1 MSVIAHVDH
10 GKSTLTDSLVAAAGI
25 IAASAAGDTRLTD
38 TRQDEQDR
46 CITIKSTGISLFF
59 KAEAHYTL
67 PKDSVGDEFLINLI
81 DSPGH
86 VDFSSEVTAALRVTD
101 GALVVVDC
109 VEGVCVQTE
118 TVLRQALGERIKCG
132 PHHRLLRSLLLSSAL
147 STLVPVITVNKLD
160 RAFLELQL
168 PSEDMYTAF
177 VKHVENVNVLVATY
191 NDEELGDCLVDPT
204 KGTVA
209 FSAGLH
215 GWAFTLTKF
224 ARMYAK
230 KFGTD
235 VDKMMVR
242 LWGNNYF
249 SGKEKKWKLNTDTA
263 PAGLERKLVLY
274 PPISVGAYCM
284 FCLTPISKI
293 FANCMDEKYEAVTK
307 MLGAVGVT
315 LTKEDLELRQKP
327 LLKRCMQKWLPAHD
341 ALLEML
347 VQHLPSPKQAQK
359 YRASTLYTGPQDD
372 IYAQGIKNCDAEGP
386 LMMYI
391 SKLIPTPD
399 KGRFY
404 AFGRVFSGTVRTGQK
419 VKIMGPN
426 YQQGKKEDLF
436 VKNVQR
442 TILMMGRKTEAVDS
456 VTAGNTAALVGI
468 DQYLVKQGT
477 IADAEATESHP
488 IITMKYS
495 VSPVVRV
502 AVQPKNPNDL
512 PKLVEG
518 LKRLSKSDPL
528 VVCSTEE
535 SGEHIVAGCGELHIE
550 ICLKDLAED
559 FMNGAP
565 INISE
570 PVVSYRET
578 VTAESSRTVM
588 AKSPNK
594 HNRIYCKAESLGY
607 GIDDAQ
613 TPLADAIENGEVTA
627 DQDGKARTRILV
639 DKFGWDKAATQK
651 IWCFGPDGS
660 GPNLVVDTTVAVQ
673 YLNEIKDSVVA
684 GWQWVC
690 REGPL
695 CDETLRDVKINIM
708 DVTLHADT
716 IHRGGGQIIP
726 TARRVFLAA
735 MMTASPRL
743 MEPVFMVEIQC
754 PENAMGGVY
763 SSLNRKRGV
772 VVEESNRPGTPLY
785 NVKAYLPVAESFGFT
800 GFLRQNTAGQAFPQM
815 VFHHWDVLNGDPFPG
830 GDDKVIE
837 IVLAARKR
845 KGLKEQIPPLNE
857 FEDKL

>member
-1 MSVIAHVDH
+1 MVNFTIEELQAIQAKPTNIRNMSVIAHVDH

-59 KAEAHYTL
+59 KAEAHYKL
-67 PKDSVGDEFLINLI
+67 PDDSQGDEFLINLI

-86 VDFSSEVTAALRVTD
+86 VDFSSEVTAALRITD
-101 GALVVVDC
+101 GAMVVVDSI
-109 VEGVCVQTE
+109 EGCAVQTE
-118 TVLRQALGERIKCG
+118 TVLRQALGERIK
-132 PHHRLLRSLLLSSAL
+132 
-147 STLVPVITVNKLD
+147 PVITVNKLD

-168 PSEDMYTAF
+168 PSEDMYSAF
-177 VKHVENVNVLVATY
+177 TKHVENVNVLVATY
-191 NDEELGDCLVDPT
+191 NDDALGDCMVDPT

-235 VDKMMVR
+235 VEKMMAR
-242 LWGNNYF
+242 LWGNNF
-249 SGKEKKWKLNTDTA
+249 FVPKEKKWKLNTDTT
-263 PAGLERKLVLY
+263 PAGCER
-274 PPISVGAYCM
+274 AYCM

-293 FANCMDEKYEAVTK
+293 FKNCMDENYDAVTK
-307 MLGAVGVT
+307 MLSAVGVT

-347 VQHLPSPKQAQK
+347 VQHLPSPSMAQK
-359 YRASTLYTGPQDD
+359 YRAASLYTGPEDD
-372 IYAQGIKNCDAEGP
+372 VYCKAIRDCDPNGP

-399 KGRFY
+399 KGRFF
-404 AFGRVFSGTVRTGQK
+404 AFGRVFSGTVRTGAK

-426 YQQGKKEDLF
+426 YVQGKKEDLF

-442 TILMMGRKTEAVDS
+442 TILMMGRKTEAVEG
-456 VTAGNTAALVGI
+456 VNAGNTAALVGI
-468 DQYLVKQGT
+468 DQYLVKSGT
-477 IADAEATESHP
+477 IADADATESHP
-488 IITMKYS
+488 IVTMKYS

-502 AVQPKNPNDL
+502 AVCPKNPNDL

-528 VVCSTEE
+528 VQCSMEE
-535 SGEHIVAGCGELHIE
+535 SGEHIIAGCGELHIE
-550 ICLKDLAED
+550 ICLKDLQED

-565 INISE
+565 IVISD

-578 VTAESSRTVM
+578 VTDESSRTVM

-594 HNRIYCKAESLGY
+594 HNRLYCKAKPMGY
-607 GIDDAQ
+607 AITDLQ
-613 TPLADAIENGEVTA
+613 EPLADTIEEGEIAA
-627 DQDGKARTRILV
+627 DQDAKARTRILV
-639 DKFGWDKAATQK
+639 DKFGWDKATTQK
-651 IWCFGPDGS
+651 IWCFGPDGT
-660 GPNLVVDTTVAVQ
+660 GPNIVVDVTVAVQ

-690 REGPL
+690 KEGPL
-695 CDETLRDVKINIM
+695 CDEVLRDVRIDIH
-708 DVTLHADT
+708 DVTLHADA

-735 MMTASPRL
+735 MMTAQPRL
-743 MEPVFMVEIQC
+743 MEPIFMVEIQC

-763 SSLNRKRGV
+763 SSLNRKRGT
-772 VVEESNRPGTPLY
+772 VVEETNRPGTPLY
-785 NVKAYLPVAESFGFT
+785 NVKAYLPVSESFGFT
-800 GFLRQNTAGQAFPQM
+800 GFLRQNTGGQAFPHM
-815 VFHHWDVLNGDPFPG
+815 VFHHWDVMNGDPFPG
-830 GDDKVIE
+830 GDDKTIE

-845 KGLKEQIPPLNE
+845 KGLKETIPPLSE

>member
-59 KAEAHYTL
+59 ALEDHIESPA
-67 PKDSVGDEFLINLI
+67 DSAKNADGTACRDFLINLI

-118 TVLRQALGERIKCG
+118 TVLRQALAERIK
-132 PHHRLLRSLLLSSAL
+132 
-147 STLVPVITVNKLD
+147 PVMTVNKLD

-168 PSEDMYTAF
+168 PSEDMYIAF
-177 VKHVENVNVLVATY
+177 VKHCENVNVLIATY
-191 NDEELGDCLVDPT
+191 HDEALGEAMVDPT

-209 FSAGLH
+209 FSAGLQ

-230 KFGTD
+230 KFG
-235 VDKMMVR
+235 VDLEKMMTR
-242 LWGNNYF
+242 LWGDNYF
-249 SGKEKKWKLNTDTA
+249 IPKEKKWLKTTQP
-263 PAGLERKLVLY
+263 PAGAER
-274 PPISVGAYCM
+274 AYCM
-284 FCLTPISKI
+284 FCLTPISKV
-293 FANCMDEKYEAVTK
+293 FKNAMDDNTDGCAK
-307 MLGAVGVT
+307 MLKAVGVT
-315 LTKEDLELRQKP
+315 LTKDDLELRQKP

-347 VQHLPSPKQAQK
+347 VQHLPSPARAQK
-359 YRASTLYTGPQDD
+359 YRADALYTGPTDD
-372 IYAQGIKNCDAEGP
+372 KWCTAIRNCDPDGP

-404 AFGRVFSGTVRTGQK
+404 AFGRVFSGTVKTGSK

-426 YQQGKKEDLF
+426 YVQGKKDDLF
-436 VKNVQR
+436 IKNIQR
-442 TILMMGRKTEAVDS
+442 TLLMMGRKTEAVEE
-456 VTAGNTAALVGI
+456 VCCGNTCGLVGI
-468 DQYLVKQGT
+468 DQYLIKAGT
-477 IADAEATESHP
+477 LADADATESHP
-488 IITMKYS
+488 IVTMKYS

-502 AVQPKNPNDL
+502 AVAPKNANDL

-528 VVCSTEE
+528 VQCSMEE

-550 ICLKDLAED
+550 ICLKDLQED

-565 INISE
+565 ITISD

-578 VTAESSRTVM
+578 VNAESSRTVLS
-588 AKSPNK
+588 KSPNK
-594 HNRIYCKAESLGY
+594 HNRLYVKACPMGY
-607 GIDDAQ
+607 GTDDAQ
-613 TPLADAIENGEVTA
+613 TPLADAIESGEVSPE
-627 DQDGKARTRILV
+627 QDAKARTRVLV
-639 DKFGWDKAATQK
+639 DKFGWEKSETQK
-651 IWCFGPDGS
+651 IWAWGPDNN
-660 GPNLVVDTTVAVQ
+660 GPNIVVDKTVGVQ

-690 REGPL
+690 KEGPL
-695 CDETLRDVKINIM
+695 CDETLRDVRINLE

-735 MMTASPRL
+735 MLTAQPRL
-743 MEPVFMVEIQC
+743 QEPIFLVEIQC

-763 SSLNRKRGV
+763 SCLNRKRGT
-772 VVEESNRPGTPLY
+772 VVEETNRPGTPMY

-815 VFHHWDVLNGDPFPG
+815 VFHHWETCNADPFS
-830 GDDKVIE
+830 DEKMQA
-837 IVLAARKR
+837 IVLDIRKR
-845 KGLKEQIPPLNE
+845 KGLKEAIPPVSE
-857 FEDKL
+857 YEDKL

>member
-1 MSVIAHVDH
+1 MVNFSIEELQVIQKKPANIRNMSVIAHVDH

-59 KAEAHYTL
+59 ALEDHIESPA
-67 PKDSVGDEFLINLI
+67 DSAKNADGTACRDFLINLI

-118 TVLRQALGERIKCG
+118 TVLRQALAERIK
-132 PHHRLLRSLLLSSAL
+132 
-147 STLVPVITVNKLD
+147 PVMTVNKLD

-168 PSEDMYTAF
+168 PSEDMYIAF
-177 VKHVENVNVLVATY
+177 VKHCENVNVLIATY
-191 NDEELGDCLVDPT
+191 HDEALGEAMVDPT

-209 FSAGLH
+209 FSAGLQ

-230 KFGTD
+230 KFG
-235 VDKMMVR
+235 VDLEKMMTR
-242 LWGNNYF
+242 LWGDNYF
-249 SGKEKKWKLNTDTA
+249 IPKEKKWLKTTQP
-263 PAGLERKLVLY
+263 PAGAER
-274 PPISVGAYCM
+274 AYCM
-284 FCLTPISKI
+284 FCLTPIAKV
-293 FANCMDEKYEAVTK
+293 FKNAMDDNTDGCAK
-307 MLGAVGVT
+307 MRKAVGVT
-315 LTKEDLELRQKP
+315 LTKDDLELRQKP

-347 VQHLPSPKQAQK
+347 VQHLPSPARAQK
-359 YRASTLYTGPQDD
+359 YRADALYTGPTDD
-372 IYAQGIKNCDAEGP
+372 KWCTAIRNCDPDGP

-404 AFGRVFSGTVRTGQK
+404 AFGRVFSGTVKTGSK

-426 YQQGKKEDLF
+426 YVQGKKDDLF
-436 VKNVQR
+436 IKNIQR
-442 TILMMGRKTEAVDS
+442 TLLMMGRKTEAVEE
-456 VTAGNTAALVGI
+456 VCCGNTCGLVGI
-468 DQYLVKQGT
+468 DQYLIKAGT
-477 IADAEATESHP
+477 LADADATESHP
-488 IITMKYS
+488 IVTMKYS

-502 AVQPKNPNDL
+502 AVAPKNANDL

-528 VVCSTEE
+528 VQCSMEE

-565 INISE
+565 IVISD

-578 VTAESSRTVM
+578 VTAEGRQAMS
-588 AKSPNK
+588 KSPNK
-594 HNRIYCKAESLGY
+594 HNRLYVKAKPLGY
-607 GIDDAQ
+607 GNDDLQ
-613 TPLADAIENGEVTA
+613 TPLADDIEEGVVKA
-627 DQDGKARTRILV
+627 DGDAKERTKMLV
-639 DKFGWDKAATQK
+639 EKFDWDKATTQK

-660 GPNLVVDTTVAVQ
+660 GPNLVVDVTVGVQ

-684 GWQWVC
+684 GWQWVTK
-690 REGPL
+690 EGPL
-695 CDETLRDVKINIM
+695 MDEVLRDVMIEM
-708 DVTLHADT
+708 HDVVLHADT

-726 TARRVFLAA
+726 TSRRAFLAA
-735 MMTASPRL
+735 MMVASPRL
-743 MEPVFMVEIQC
+743 MEPIFMVEIQC
-754 PENAMGGVY
+754 PEGAMGGVY
-763 SSLNRKRGV
+763 SSLNRKRGT
-772 VVEESNRPGTPLY
+772 VVEETNRPGTPMY
-785 NVKAYLPVAESFGFT
+785 NVKAYLPVSESFGFT

-815 VFHHWDVLNGDPFPG
+815 VFHHWDVVNGDPWE
-830 GDDKVIE
+830 DDKVKE
-837 IVLAARKR
+837 IVLAGRKR
-845 KGLKEQIPPLNE
+845 KGLKDTIPPLSE

>member
-1 MSVIAHVDH
+1 
-10 GKSTLTDSLVAAAGI
+10 
-25 IAASAAGDTRLTD
+25 
-38 TRQDEQDR
+38 
-46 CITIKSTGISLFF
+46 
-59 KAEAHYTL
+59 
-67 PKDSVGDEFLINLI
+67 
-81 DSPGH
+81 
-86 VDFSSEVTAALRVTD
+86 
-101 GALVVVDC
+101 
-109 VEGVCVQTE
+109 
-118 TVLRQALGERIKCG
+118 
-132 PHHRLLRSLLLSSAL
+132 
-147 STLVPVITVNKLD
+147 
-160 RAFLELQL
+160 
-168 PSEDMYTAF
+168 
-177 VKHVENVNVLVATY
+177 
-191 NDEELGDCLVDPT
+191 
-204 KGTVA
+204 
-209 FSAGLH
+209 
-215 GWAFTLTKF
+215 
-224 ARMYAK
+224 
-230 KFGTD
+230 
-235 VDKMMVR
+235 MMAR
-242 LWGNNYF
+242 LWGDNYF
-249 SGKEKKWKLNTDTA
+249 NAKEKKWIKAAGGVA
-263 PAGLERKLVLY
+263 PAGVER
-274 PPISVGAYCM
+274 AFCM

-293 FANCMDEKYEAVTK
+293 FKNCMDEKYDAVTK

-315 LTKEDLELRQKP
+315 LVKEDLELRQKP

-347 VQHLPSPKQAQK
+347 VQHLPSPRVAQK
-359 YRASTLYTGPQDD
+359 YRVSSLYTGPADD
-372 IYAQGIKNCDAEGP
+372 IWAEGIRSCNAEGP

-399 KGRFY
+399 KGRFF
-404 AFGRVFSGTVRTGQK
+404 AFGRVFSGTVKTGAK

-426 YQQGKKEDLF
+426 YVQGKKEDLF

-442 TILMMGRKTEAVDS
+442 TILMMGRKTEAVDA

-468 DQYLVKQGT
+468 DQYLVKSGT
-477 IADAEATESHP
+477 IADADATESHP
-488 IITMKYS
+488 IQTMKYS

-528 VVCSTEE
+528 VQCSMEE
-535 SGEHIVAGCGELHIE
+535 SGEHIIAGCGELHIE
-550 ICLKDLAED
+550 ICLKDLQED

-565 INISE
+565 INISD

-588 AKSPNK
+588 SKSPNK
-594 HNRIYCKAESLGY
+594 HNRLYVKAEPLGY

-613 TPLADAIENGEVTA
+613 TSLADAIEEGEV
-627 DQDGKARTRILV
+627 KAEMDAKLRTRVLV
-639 DKFGWDKAATQK
+639 DKFGWDKAQTQK
-651 IWCFGPDGS
+651 IWCFGPDGT
-660 GPNLVVDTTVAVQ
+660 GPNLVVDVTIGVQ

-690 REGPL
+690 KEGPL

-735 MMTASPRL
+735 MMTAQPRL
-743 MEPVFMVEIQC
+743 MEPIFMVEIQC

-763 SSLNRKRGV
+763 SSLNRKRGT

-785 NVKAYLPVAESFGFT
+785 NVKAYLPVSESFGFT

-815 VFHHWDVLNGDPFPG
+815 VFHHWDVMNGDPFS
-830 GDDKVIE
+830 DEKVME
-837 IVLAARKR
+837 IVLTARKR
-845 KGLKEQIPPLNE
+845 KGLKEAIPPLNE